1 MPYVNFSDILRRT
14 VYSKR
19 GLLKVAARSDFP
31 APAFT
36 VGNGKIRIWHLADI
50 EAFERAHPE
59 LTSSLEKWRKVRGYQ
74 RALAKGK
81 HGGGEGD

>member
-1 MPYVNFSDILRRT
+1 MSYVNFTDILRRT

-19 GLLKVAARSDFP
+19 GLLKMAARADFP

-36 VGNGKIRIWHLADI
+36 VGAGKIRIWHLADI

-59 LTSSLEKWRKVRGYQ
+59 LKSTVAKMRKVRGFQ
-74 RALAKGK
+74 RARAKGK
-81 HGGGEGD
+81 HGGQ